1 MENYALLAF
10 RHAPTPIVVLSYRR
24 IKALNDAFANLFGY
38 AHDELLNQSMQKL
51 FPSVEDFE
59 KIGKEA
65 LTGLGLQTNRHYCD
79 ESFMRHKTG
88 EIFLATTHGR
98 TLTPDDP
105 FKLAIWHFEKKPQ
118 VSSESQLTA
127 REAQIAQ
134 YVVNGY
140 TCKEIGKLLGL
151 SPRTIEVHKAN
162 LMKKLGA
169 RSKGELASK
178 IIVINPMAAAQ

>member
-24 IKALNDAFANLFGY
+24 IKALNDAFAHLFGY

-65 LTGLGLQTNRHYCD
+65 LTGLGLQTNMYYCD
-79 ESFMRHKTG
+79 ERFMRHKTG
-88 EIFLATTHGR
+88 EIFWATTHGR

-105 FKLAIWHFEKKPQ
+105 FKLAIWHFEKNRKYCPNPSSLHVKPKLRSMWSMAIPVKRL
-118 VSSESQLTA
+118 VSYLVYLPEPLKCIKPT
-127 REAQIAQ
+127 
-134 YVVNGY
+134 
-140 TCKEIGKLLGL
+140 
-151 SPRTIEVHKAN
+151 
-162 LMKKLGA
+162 
-169 RSKGELASK
+169 
-178 IIVINPMAAAQ
+178 

>member
-65 LTGLGLQTNRHYCD
+65 LTGLGLQANRHYCD
-79 ESFMRHKTG
+79 ERFMRHKTG
-88 EIFLATTHGR
+88 EIFWATTHGR

-105 FKLAIWHFEKKPQ
+105 FKLHQYRPEADEDDAEQQRAEDAVTGRESGDIVRHCHAHHFRI
-118 VSSESQLTA
+118 A
-127 REAQIAQ
+127 RIAEQ
-134 YVVNGY
+134 
-140 TCKEIGKLLGL
+140 T
-151 SPRTIEVHKAN
+151 
-162 LMKKLGA
+162 
-169 RSKGELASK
+169 
-178 IIVINPMAAAQ
+178 

>member
-65 LTGLGLQTNRHYCD
+65 LTGLGLQTNR
-79 ESFMRHKTG
+79 F
-88 EIFLATTHGR
+88 
-98 TLTPDDP
+98 
-105 FKLAIWHFEKKPQ
+105 
-118 VSSESQLTA
+118 TA
-127 REAQIAQ
+127 MSALCVTKQ
-134 YVVNGY
+134 
-140 TCKEIGKLLGL
+140 GKYFGQ
-151 SPRTIEVHKAN
+151 PPTDA
-162 LMKKLGA
+162 
-169 RSKGELASK
+169 
-178 IIVINPMAAAQ
+178 P